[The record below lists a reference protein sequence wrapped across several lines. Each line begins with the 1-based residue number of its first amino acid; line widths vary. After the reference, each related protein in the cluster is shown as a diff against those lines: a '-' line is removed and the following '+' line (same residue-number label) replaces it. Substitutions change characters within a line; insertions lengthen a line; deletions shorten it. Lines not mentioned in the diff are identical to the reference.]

1 MFRTSKKITHTKK
14 KSRGLTPKIKFMS
27 FQTLQKSL
35 QKKT

>member
-1 MFRTSKKITHTKK
+1 MFRTSKKITRKK